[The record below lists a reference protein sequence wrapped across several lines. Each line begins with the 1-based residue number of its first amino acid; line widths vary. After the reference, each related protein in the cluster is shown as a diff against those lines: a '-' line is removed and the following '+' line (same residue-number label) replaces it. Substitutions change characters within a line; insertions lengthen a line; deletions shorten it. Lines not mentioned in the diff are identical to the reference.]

1 MLTKSIAGGL
11 AIAAFILAAAKSLQ
25 YAQTGELI
33 DPETARRTM
42 QVIIGLVLAFYGNYM
57 PKRIWPSRSAAC
69 AITRSQT
76 ALRVGG
82 WSMTLAGLTY
92 AGLWAFAPLG
102 FADIASM
109 VVVLTACVVTLGYG
123 GVMLLSCRNPRHRLS
138 T

>member
-1 MLTKSIAGGL
+1 MLTKSIGGGL

-25 YAQTGELI
+25 YAQAGELI
-33 DPETARRTM
+33 EPEMARRTM
-42 QVIIGLVLAFYGNYM
+42 HVIIGLVLAFYGNYM
-57 PKRIWPSRSAAC
+57 PKRIGPSRSAAC
-69 AITRSQT
+69 AITRSQM

-109 VVVLTACVVTLGYG
+109 VVVLTACVVTLG
-123 GVMLLSCRNPRHRLS
+123 
-138 T
+138 